1 MNDNGTK
8 ILIVEDDP
16 QVLALHKQFVSTME
30 GFEVVG
36 TATGGSQAMT
46 FLEENSVDCLLL
58 DIFMP
63 DFDGLE
69 LLKKMRERDV
79 DADVIIISAANEGD
93 KVKEALRLGAFSYL
107 LKPFRYERLR
117 SMLCALKEHQSEIR
131 GKRVVASQEEID
143 RAFESSSKRADTR
156 LSYPKGIQENTLNL
170 IKSAL
175 ESMGVPS
182 SAGEIAESAG
192 ISRVTVQRYI
202 DFLKRTGRILEEVE
216 YQKTGRPLKRFS
228 LI

>member
-1 MNDNGTK
+1 MNEKGTK
-8 ILIVEDDP
+8 VLIVEDDP
-16 QVLALHKQFVSTME
+16 LVLVLHKRFVSTME

-36 TATGGSQAMT
+36 TATGGSKALE
-46 FLEENSVDCLLL
+46 FLEDNSVDCLLL

-69 LLKKMRERDV
+69 LLKKMRERAV

-93 KVKEALRLGAFSYL
+93 KVKEALRLGAFGYL
-107 LKPFRYERLR
+107 LKPFKYERLR
-117 SMLCALKEHQSEIR
+117 SMLCALKEHQREIR

-143 RAFESSSKRADTR
+143 RAFESGLKTVDTR
-156 LSYPKGIQENTLNL
+156 LSYPKGIQESTLNL
-170 IKSAL
+170 VRSAL

-182 SAGEIAESAG
+182 SAGEIAENIG

-202 DFLKRTGRILEEVE
+202 NFLKKTGRILEEVE
-216 YQKTGRPLKRFS
+216 YQKTGRPLKRYS